1 MEKIITSFTKG
12 RGKKTL
18 ATPNRKNASKMPHH
32 HLSIFI
38 MGISLFNE
46 WRYGFSAPSLF
57 PSPPNRGRGRGE
69 GM

>member
-38 MGISLFNE
+38 ME
-46 WRYGFSAPSLF
+46 F
-57 PSPPNRGRGRGE
+57 PYSMNALWVFRPLTLPLSPESGE
-69 GM
+69 RVG